1 VTWALWRSR
10 KREIHD
16 HSHRDPAHDHRS
28 LFFGDDDDSVF
39 ELVNGSQARID
50 ALAGALRENSALS
63 SVAAAAT
70 TLSRAGLGAV
80 GHEIAAMA
88 HGLLDLDLADVVVAG
103 WCKLADLTAAAKRT
117 LATPGSAEIV
127 ELATHC
133 ITWTHNPQVA
143 VLVNGTR
150 VATVRFDM
158 SIKLTIKALVAA
170 VHHGRLVRLDSG
182 GCDVT
187 GTLAAEGK
195 QLAKRQA
202 HFQLPLLLR
211 LGNGIPLL
219 RTAVRPAA
227 AIAAD
232 AD

>member
-1 VTWALWRSR
+1 MTTA
-10 KREIHD
+10 IATQ
-16 HSHRDPAHDHRS
+16 PMTTAAI
-28 LFFGDDDDSVF
+28 FFGGDDDSVF
-39 ELVNGSQARID
+39 GLVDGNQARID
-50 ALAGALRENSALS
+50 ALADALTENGALS

-80 GHEIAAMA
+80 GHEIAVLA

-103 WCKLADLTAAAKRT
+103 WCKFADLTAAAKRT
-117 LATPGSAEIV
+117 LTTPGNAEIV
-127 ELATHC
+127 ELATHS

-158 SIKLTIKALVAA
+158 SIKFTIKALVAA
-170 VHHGRLVRLDSG
+170 VHHGRLIRLDSG

-202 HFQLPLLLR
+202 HFQLPLLLH

-219 RTAVRPAA
+219 GTTVHPAA

-232 AD
+232 TG

>member
-1 VTWALWRSR
+1 MTTA
-10 KREIHD
+10 IATQ
-16 HSHRDPAHDHRS
+16 PMTTAAF
-28 LFFGDDDDSVF
+28 FFGGDDESAF
-39 ELVNGSQARID
+39 ELVNGSQAHID
-50 ALAGALRENSALS
+50 ALADALRENGALS

-70 TLSRAGLGAV
+70 RLSRAGLGAV
-80 GHEIAAMA
+80 GHEIAALA

-103 WCKLADLTAAAKRT
+103 WCKFADLTAAAKRT

-158 SIKLTIKALVAA
+158 SIKFTIKGLVAA
-170 VHHGRLVRLDSG
+170 VHHGRLARLDSG

-187 GTLAAEGK
+187 GTLAAEGR

-202 HFQLPLLLR
+202 HFQLSLLLH

-219 RTAVRPAA
+219 RTAVRPTAG
-227 AIAAD
+227 IGAD